1 MGRLGIF
8 LTFFGATPFVWG
20 LAAILMGRETSVLL
34 EDTLLVIPYWE
45 DIFLTYAAI
54 ILSFLA
60 GIHWGVVVMDVK
72 DGFRPKHMTSLLLSS
87 TAISLVAWV
96 CLLLTHR
103 GVALAILAACYVAVY
118 VIDHTLTKGGHFPK
132 GYLKMRSLITLLV
145 VPILATASV
154 VLWGV

>member
-1 MGRLGIF
+1 MLGN
-8 LTFFGATPFVWG
+8 
-20 LAAILMGRETSVLL
+20 ESSVLL
-34 EDTLLVIPYWE
+34 ENWLFIIPYWE

-72 DGFRPKHMTSLLLSS
+72 DGHRPPHMTSLLFTS
-87 TAISLVAWV
+87 TVISLIAWV

-103 GVALAILAACYVAVY
+103 GIALAILAACYVAVY

-132 GYLKMRSLITLLV
+132 GYLKMRSVITSLV
-145 VPILATASV
+145 VPILVIASV
-154 VLWGV
+154 LLWDV